1 MKYSLLNNL
10 DDPALSG
17 AERRA
22 GYFEWTELARRRISM
37 DVHATMKEL
46 PPPTITIS
54 SISARNGKR
63 LVTDGPFAETRELLG
78 G

>member
-1 MKYSLLNNL
+1 MKYRLLNHL
-10 DDPALSG
+10 HDRRFSG
-17 AERRA
+17 TEQPV
-22 GYFEWTELARRRISM
+22 GYFRWTELTQRRNSM
-37 DVHATMKEL
+37 DVHITMKQL
-46 PPPTITIS
+46 PPTITIS